1 MKVLNT
7 TQLVKIPEGVT
18 ITQKARVVTVTNKAT
33 KQTLV
38 RSFNTL
44 PVDIK
49 VENGNVKVVVWHGN
63 RKHITVVR
71 TICSHIKNMI
81 IGVTTVCLNKFIIN

>member
-18 ITQKARVVTVTNKAT
+18 VTQKARVVTVTNNANK
-33 KQTLV
+33 KTLT
-38 RSFNTL
+38 RKFNTL

-49 VENGNVKVVVWHGN
+49 IENGNVQVVVWHGN

-81 IGVTTVCLNKFIIN
+81 IGVTTVCFHSF